1 MFPGPDDSWGVWLP
15 LCSIE
20 KLPTRHTGGEDIL
33 RPEGL
38 WEVCPSDHRV
48 SQSVRVIRASLWQR
62 ILLQCRKLR
71 FNSWVGK
78 IPWRR
83 DRLPTPV
90 FLGFPYGS
98 AVKNPPAMRKIWVR
112 SLSWVDSLEKGKATH
127 SSILP
132 WRIPWIIREAKSQTR
147 LSDFH
152 SPFHHFTDENT
163 EALRLGY
170 ASCLSLWSGL
180 MKPRKGRS

>member
-1 MFPGPDDSWGVWLP
+1 MAACFLSWWFLGFWLP

-62 ILLQCRKLR
+62 ILPPRRKLR
-71 FNSWVGK
+71 FNSWVWK
-78 IPWRR
+78 IHLRR
-83 DRLPTPV
+83 NRLPTPV

-98 AVKNPPAMRKIWVR
+98 AGKESACNTGDLGSVPRMGRSPGEGKGYPLQYSGLKKSMGSQRVRQNWVTFTFLPKIIN
-112 SLSWVDSLEKGKATH
+112 LE
-127 SSILP
+127 IFFN
-132 WRIPWIIREAKSQTR
+132 W
-147 LSDFH
+147 
-152 SPFHHFTDENT
+152 
-163 EALRLGY
+163 
-170 ASCLSLWSGL
+170 SLWILIS
-180 MKPRKGRS
+180 SVF